1 MHCDVRSVR
10 CLSAHSS
17 DLPHGSPAGELE
29 KLRNR
34 TEGLVSKADY
44 QKDLKKLKSALTKEM
59 DEKIEEVGA
68 CLPSALPLAR
78 LLTSIECPNR
88 LDAHGYSPWA
98 MWFLSVWAGE

>member
-1 MHCDVRSVR
+1 
-10 CLSAHSS
+10 
-17 DLPHGSPAGELE
+17 LPHGSSAGELE

-68 CLPSALPLAR
+68 CLPLCSAAR
-78 LLTSIECPNR
+78 PPADLNR
-88 LDAHGYSPWA
+88 MPQ
-98 MWFLSVWAGE
+98 